1 MLESAPQKLAEN
13 VIVFPHSKRFGPAAT
28 VEELKELI
36 VAHKTE
42 VIECFTE
49 ELTKEIFRITSDH
62 GYNIDNT
69 KDIAYILIS
78 LKAILLRH
86 ENIYH
91 PIQTFIDE
99 TVNSD
104 YIQPIED

>member
-1 MLESAPQKLAEN
+1 MLESAPQKLSEN
-13 VIVFPHSKRFGPAAT
+13 VIVFPHSKRLGPPAT
-28 VEELKELI
+28 VEELKETI
-36 VAHKTE
+36 VANKTE
-42 VIECFTE
+42 VVECFVE

-62 GYNIDNT
+62 GYYIDNT

-78 LKAILLRH
+78 LKAILLRY

-99 TVNSD
+99 TVNAEC
-104 YIQPIED
+104 IQLIED

>member
-1 MLESAPQKLAEN
+1 MIESTLQKLAEN

-28 VEELKELI
+28 VEELKEMI
-36 VAHKTE
+36 VANKTE
-42 VIECFTE
+42 VIECFVE

-62 GYNIDNT
+62 GYNIDNAT
-69 KDIAYILIS
+69 DIAYILIC
-78 LKAILLRH
+78 LKAILLRY

-91 PIQTFIDE
+91 PIQTFIDQ

-104 YIQPIED
+104 YIQPIEE